1 MPGGLLQL
9 SAYGSQDFYLTGN
22 PQISFFKTVY
32 RRYTNFSMEFYT
44 LNPENNI
51 GLSETEIVTYNFD
64 IKRNGDLIN
73 DIYFVF
79 TLPDIYSD
87 INRQFKWVKNIGFNI
102 INKVTIFIG
111 GSKIDEHYGE
121 WFNIWNELS
130 NTNKNENFDYMVGN
144 SIDFHD
150 PANAPGN
157 NGLYP
162 QKNKN
167 SDTIPSIQGRKIYV
181 PLIFWFNRNPSLA
194 LPLIS
199 LQYHPVQIN
208 IEIKKI
214 SDLFTII
221 DINKNSTSYGTRIKP
236 LTTIDSYSRFYS
248 LQNFV
253 NDDSISTGEGIN
265 TFLKNF
271 TIDPLLRVNYIFLG
285 ENEMRKFAQSEHK
298 YLIDQVKLSSYEGII
313 GSKTLDLKIQHPTSF
328 FVVVGKRDDVDNR
341 NDWNNYTNW
350 IDEETPPFRSGFN
363 NEFFEE
369 FKNDTNASEKGTDSN
384 YSFKKS
390 PYILKNLQL
399 KLNGTDRFSAEDS
412 DFLNNVVS
420 NSFAKQNPKKGILF
434 YSFSLNPFDYQP
446 SGTCNMSRFNT
457 IELFIETQDVPIPT
471 TSSDNVFKYDI
482 NVYTVNYNILRI
494 TSGTG
499 NLEFSN

>member
-1 MPGGLLQL
+1 
-9 SAYGSQDFYLTGN
+9 
-22 PQISFFKTVY
+22 
-32 RRYTNFSMEFYT
+32 
-44 LNPENNI
+44 
-51 GLSETEIVTYNFD
+51 
-64 IKRNGDLIN
+64 
-73 DIYFVF
+73 
-79 TLPDIYSD
+79 
-87 INRQFKWVKNIGFNI
+87 
-102 INKVTIFIG
+102 
-111 GSKIDEHYGE
+111 
-121 WFNIWNELS
+121 
-130 NTNKNENFDYMVGN
+130 
-144 SIDFHD
+144 
-150 PANAPGN
+150 
-157 NGLYP
+157 
-162 QKNKN
+162 
-167 SDTIPSIQGRKIYV
+167 
-181 PLIFWFNRNPSLA
+181 
-194 LPLIS
+194 
-199 LQYHPVQIN
+199 
-208 IEIKKI
+208 
-214 SDLFTII
+214 
-221 DINKNSTSYGTRIKP
+221 
-236 LTTIDSYSRFYS
+236 
-248 LQNFV
+248 
-253 NDDSISTGEGIN
+253 
-265 TFLKNF
+265 
-271 TIDPLLRVNYIFLG
+271 
-285 ENEMRKFAQSEHK
+285 MRKFAQSEHK

-328 FVVVGKRDDVDNR
+328 VVVVGKRDDVDNR

-350 IDEETPPFRSGFN
+350 VDEKTPPFRSGFN

-384 YSFKKS
+384 YSLKKS

>member
-9 SAYGSQDFYLTGN
+9 SAYGAQDFYLTGN

-32 RRYTNFSMEFYT
+32 RRYTNFAMEFYT
-44 LNPENNI
+44 INPENNI
-51 GLSETEIVTYNFD
+51 GLSENLTVNYIFD
-64 IKRNGDLIN
+64 IKRNGDMIS
-73 DIYFVF
+73 DVYFVF

-87 INRQFKWVKNIGFNI
+87 INTQFKWVKNIGFNI
-102 INKVTIFIG
+102 IEKVSIYIG
-111 GSKIDEHYGE
+111 GSVIDEHYGE

-130 NTNKNENFDYMVGN
+130 DQKKDDNFDYLTGN
-144 SIDFHD
+144 SKDMYD

-162 QKNKN
+162 QKNKRA
-167 SDTIPSIQGRKIYV
+167 DTIPSIQGRKIYV

-199 LQYHPVQIN
+199 LQYHPVQIHV
-208 IEIKKI
+208 EIKKI
-214 SDLFTII
+214 PDLYTVI
-221 DINKNSTSYGTRIKP
+221 DINSNSETYGTRIKP
-236 LTTIDSYSRFYS
+236 LTSINNYSRYYS

-253 NDDSISTGEGIN
+253 DDNTISVGTGIST
-265 TFLKNF
+265 TLKNF
-271 TIDPLLRVNYIFLG
+271 TIDPVLRVNYLFLDQK
-285 ENEMRKFAQSEHK
+285 EMRLFAQSEHK
-298 YLIDQVKLSSYEGII
+298 YLIEQVKRSNYDGII
-313 GSKTLDLKIQHPTSF
+313 GSVTLDMKIQHPTSY
-328 FVVVGKRDDVDNR
+328 FVIVAKRTDVDDR

-350 IDEETPPFRSGFN
+350 VNEEKPPFTSGFN

-369 FKNDTNASEKGTDSN
+369 FKNDTLACEKATDNN

-399 KLNGTDRFSAEDS
+399 KLNGTDRFSAEES
-412 DFLNNVVS
+412 EFFNNVLS
-420 NSFAKQNPKKGILF
+420 NSYAKAIPKKGILF